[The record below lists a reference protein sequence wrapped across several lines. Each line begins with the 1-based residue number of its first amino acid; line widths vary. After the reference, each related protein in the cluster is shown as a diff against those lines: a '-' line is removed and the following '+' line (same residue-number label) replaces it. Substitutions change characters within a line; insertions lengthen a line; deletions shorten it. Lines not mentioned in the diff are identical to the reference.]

1 MKTNAE
7 LRAALNMVLARLD
20 AEPNTIEEWDAI
32 RSALDDAARYAG
44 KVRAPVVTCGG
55 CLVGMPRGTGLHT
68 FKDGCCLRPAS

>member
-44 KVRAPVVTCGG
+44 KVRAMRAKLSP
-55 CLVGMPRGTGLHT
+55 LPPR
-68 FKDGCCLRPAS
+68 RI